1 MLKVSVIIPNY
12 NHAIYLQDRIDSVL
26 NQTYQDFEVIILDDL
41 STDNSREIIEKY
53 KDNPKISHIIYND
66 VNSGST
72 FKQWNKGIDLAK
84 GEWIWIAE
92 SDDKAEKDFLETLI
106 KGKNKDNKIVLA
118 YSQSSRMN
126 SEGFITG
133 TWLTQTANNKT
144 NFSNEI
150 LEEGELFIKNNLI
163 NQNVVPNASAVLFK
177 KSIYYEVNKVD
188 IDIKYNSDWLFWMK
202 ILLKGKVYF
211 TPKELNNFRYHDKSV
226 IASAKMQNSVPFFK
240 KFDIIMI
247 NRFIV
252 YLKKIN
258 NKELISLF
266 EDRLSSFNQE
276 EYRFLV
282 RKNYIKESMKYFF
295 SGLKLSNNSPLY
307 FFKNIK
313 FIIVT
318 KCFR

>member
-1 MLKVSVIIPNY
+1 MPKVSVIIPNY

-177 KSIYYEVNKVD
+177 KSIYNDVDKVD

-295 SGLKLSNNSPLY
+295 SGLKLSNNSTLY